1 MSRRWRRLADSLIDA
16 QPFRLALSRHTQFKI
31 ARLVARFLA
40 QTVLPMRRRE
50 KHRQLV
56 AHVGQLPPYGLSKES
71 CKIEGRPE
79 IVT

>member
-1 MSRRWRRLADSLIDA
+1 
-16 QPFRLALSRHTQFKI
+16 
-31 ARLVARFLA
+31 
-40 QTVLPMRRRE
+40 MRRRE

-71 CKIEGRPE
+71 RKIEGRPE